1 MYYHKTKP
9 GAAAVEHLREFII
22 KSFEVKELKHIEQE
36 YLKDKKQKEIQN
48 KQAEKAAKKELKKA
62 KKELLS
68 IKLPNLNKILKE
80 ESLDI
85 MITNDLTEMEQ
96 QIYDLLVDGNSYEEV
111 ANIIQR
117 KLSSVK
123 THVASIFDKKQVNS
137 LQKLIVKHYKEK
149 ISQYENQEKT
159 ENSFD
164 FNLSLLNKLF

>member
-22 KSFEVKELKHIEQE
+22 KSFEGKELKHIEQE

-62 KKELLS
+62 QKELLS

-111 ANIIQR
+111 ANILQK
-117 KLSSVK
+117 KLTTIK
-123 THVASIFDKKQVNS
+123 THVANIFDKKQVNS
-137 LQKLIVKHYKEK
+137 LPRLIVKHYKEK
-149 ISQYENQEKT
+149 LSQYENT
-159 ENSFD
+159 STATN
-164 FNLSLLNKLF
+164 NLDLNISLLNKLF